1 MTLVEL
7 AARLQELAKDPLIAN
22 KKVLLENFDKED
34 GFTAQEVGDAIYA
47 DWGILLIRKDRD
59 ELEIN

>member
-7 AARLQELAKDPLIAN
+7 AARLQELARDPLLAN

-34 GFTAQEVGDAIYA
+34 GFTAQEIGAALHV

-59 ELEIN
+59 ELEAD